1 MPKKKLTARERMA
14 MLAGGKTKQVQS
26 IQKKISKPAKTKAK
40 AKATVK
46 REKPTTYAITL
57 TNAKLGLTVEVAKSA
72 DGEAKKYLRIK
83 NVDEACEAA
92 DVVRNGDT
100 VISCNGESAFKK
112 IVKALKTT
120 NRPLN
125 IELETPAP
133 LVEVTSV
140 RGGRRNLQRKTSKY
154 GFPPGAPVTP
164 RTSVTEGIDDSL
176 PPVPAT
182 PPAGAATRTRD
193 SLDMLRRDDDDVE
206 EAALALAES
215 ALADAEEKYI
225 GGEASTEGL
234 GESRRRST
242 RVDICHEQITARL
255 GLVPHSDRTESTD
268 DALPPPPDHGSDE
281 ALETDDSA
289 SDSESELRVVDEA
302 EEAARILAFFEAEAA
317 AEKKEITN
325 GAPGDEVESTGT
337 GGEVGLR
344 DLAARLFRALDED
357 NDGRLSTEEA
367 SKLFD
372 ADDWDDIIS
381 GADEDSDGLVDE
393 AEWIDYVVAM
403 GREEGYDD
411 AIQSFTEMLNAILP
425 SAEEKKGGAA
435 AATASAV
442 EDAAAA
448 DQDAASARAKVKAE
462 DDALAAVAA
471 EKKATAAA
479 AAEVEIQVK
488 AKAKAAEAVRA
499 SAVAEKEAAEAKT
512 AAEEEEK
519 KRVAVLLLKKKKRRE
534 AAALALED
542 AKAKEKAEEEKK
554 KREKKAAAEAEAEAA
569 RKKKAAEAEATRLSE
584 AAEAKAAAESE
595 AEAARAEEMEAAAA
609 AAAEATAAAAMA
621 KAEATREKEAKVAA
635 EAEKKSV
642 AAAAA
647 EAEAEAEAEATRMRE
662 ASEKKAAV
670 AASELEANAADVQDV
685 AALEQTRT
693 ELEQALAWCAGDPSQ
708 REAELNDHQRK
719 LDAARRGGA
728 AHMPKEKPEQR
739 QFLRRN
745 TGLRGSSLESSVGR
759 GNAAAVEATSTVEA
773 AEMEEVCAVEES
785 EADGNASDAGGEHYS
800 ETENEKEE
808 EVPPVFDAEDSDAE
822 LSLGTLSSSSSS
834 FSASSSSGEEEEEE
848 AQAPL
853 PEGWCEHHDATHNT
867 VFYHNSSR
875 RESTWLRPVE
885 DAAMVLSADDDED
898 DGEEEEDEVNDA
910 YEDDDQQQETEQQE
924 KHFGAEE
931 NCSVRQD
938 EEDVSDISLIL
949 YEQDSLLDGLVADL
963 VAVCRE
969 ASASPRSPQ
978 RSSPSPSPI
987 ARRKYSPALEAPITP
1002 PGISPPNL
1010 RGGGAR
1016 WKWNL

>member
-40 AKATVK
+40 AKATAK

-425 SAEEKKGGAA
+425 SAEEKKGEAA

-693 ELEQALAWCAGDPSQ
+693 ELEQALTWCAGDPSQ

-739 QFLRRN
+739 QFSRRN

-773 AEMEEVCAVEES
+773 AEMEEVCAV
-785 EADGNASDAGGEHYS
+785 
-800 ETENEKEE
+800 
-808 EVPPVFDAEDSDAE
+808 DSDAE

-1016 WKWNL
+1016 WKWNLS